1 MGDLDLKLREIQA
14 SVTLRF
20 KSQRYSEWQEELKSL
35 GSKEVKKKK
44 HLLLDLKS
52 LNFDPAQES
61 AAAVVPLETLQAR
74 VLELHGELEDRKH
87 DLILANDLEAS
98 MLLEV
103 SRLSFLS
110 FLKVFE
116 MEVDLV
122 VPNEDQDNG
131 GGGGNAKEGKD
142 DDQTDEATSLLREE
156 ISKLNEQVFLLRSG
170 LKEKQSEITRY
181 EQKEGV
187 GLKVTLTDCLSVS
200 CLLLLIVFRIPMF
213 GSSGSKISSAKLV
226 QLIVSPRS

>member
-116 MEVDLV
+116 MEVDLGDGDANGKQIFSEETEQLLSALRGEV
-122 VPNEDQDNG
+122 KTLGDQV
-131 GGGGNAKEGKD
+131 
-142 DDQTDEATSLLREE
+142 
-156 ISKLNEQVFLLRSG
+156 IVLRSA
-170 LKEKQSEITRY
+170 KIVQ
-181 EQKEGV
+181 V
-187 GLKVTLTDCLSVS
+187 CLV
-200 CLLLLIVFRIPMF
+200 
-213 GSSGSKISSAKLV
+213 
-226 QLIVSPRS
+226 